1 MMHGGLDNGG
11 GLISFHRVSG
21 FFFLNFNCA
30 KSQCWGLSLPEY
42 RSAHAMCTIIFLG
55 IQSLLTSLT
64 QCFFT
69 EGLLFEY

>member
-1 MMHGGLDNGG
+1 MHGGLDNGG

-21 FFFLNFNCA
+21 FFFSTLTVQKANV
-30 KSQCWGLSLPEY
+30 WGLSLPEY

-55 IQSLLTSLT
+55 IQSRLTSLT